1 MGSGGCTGSADRMKG
16 SWTDMRLGIDA
27 QAQFQKLR
35 ICAIIFPQNLWRIFF
50 AAMPLQQNTSTAF
63 CDIERKELAMETTS
77 HEIWNVTALNK
88 FIYKQTKELCEAHGF
103 VSSPNKSKT
112 LVRIKDHMIQRI
124 CPEILY
130 SSTRIHVYVN
140 PSTSFCDY
148 LFAEK
153 KVFPRKTNKPTDE
166 LINSYDEI
174 GIDRNS
180 DDIKWEYDS
189 EVMKTAWDRVVVPQ
203 LEEEAFS
210 LLDQIDFQE
219 YTQFCEKR
227 RGALFFV
234 SQAATHDATWY
245 MARGHDRLW
254 QGKIHESIP
263 LLEQALQGYETY
275 FGYCKMYEAEGEEVD
290 DAQERDEY
298 NATKKLLEIIQ
309 NGGADLEAQVLA
321 YMEELE
327 RTALNKTWGV
337 ALSSEGKTVRLKK
350 KERL

>member
-1 MGSGGCTGSADRMKG
+1 M
-16 SWTDMRLGIDA
+16 
-27 QAQFQKLR
+27 
-35 ICAIIFPQNLWRIFF
+35 
-50 AAMPLQQNTSTAF
+50 
-63 CDIERKELAMETTS
+63 IETVS

-88 FIYKQTKELCEAHGF
+88 FIYKQTMELCEAHGF
-103 VSSPNKSKT
+103 VLSPNKSKT

-140 PSTSFCDY
+140 PSTAFCDY
-148 LFAEK
+148 LFADR
-153 KVFPRKTNKPTDE
+153 KVFLRKTNEPTDE
-166 LINSYDEI
+166 LINCYDEI

-189 EVMKTAWDRVVVPQ
+189 EIMKAAWDEVVVPQ
-203 LEEEAFS
+203 LEEEAIS

-219 YTQFCEKR
+219 YIQFCEKR
-227 RGALFFV
+227 RGTLFFA
-234 SQAATHDATWY
+234 SQAVTHDATWY
-245 MARGHDRLW
+245 MARGHNRIW
-254 QGKIHESIP
+254 QGKISESHP

-275 FGYCKMYEAEGEEVD
+275 FETCKIREANGMEND
-290 DAQERDEY
+290 DSQERDEY
-298 NATKKLLEIIQ
+298 DATKKLLSIIQ

-337 ALSSEGKTVRLKK
+337 ALSPEGKTVRLKK
-350 KERL
+350 KERLCLSCR